1 MPHIPRCIHQIWV
14 GPNPV
19 PEKSDT
25 FIRDLKRL
33 HSPRF
38 EYRLWTDA
46 DVTPENFSNYNWIM
60 KTSCYAQKAD
70 IMRYEILYNHG
81 GVYFDIDFEVF
92 RSIEPLLTNDLIV
105 CNEDKHVHKIMT
117 NAFIACTRGNPE
129 LKKCV
134 EAVRHVDF
142 SSKSINVT
150 TGPHFF
156 RRCIDL
162 KSAGVTILPT
172 SFIYPVHFNEDQTK
186 PFVPSDTTYARH
198 HWFKS
203 WGESRRLSN
212 TTILLI
218 VFGTIFL
225 LSAVTC
231 GAVAYL
237 KKK

>member
-81 GVYFDIDFEVF
+81 GVYFDTL
-92 RSIEPLLTNDLIV
+92 RYSGQSSRCSPTTLSCAMRTSMSI
-105 CNEDKHVHKIMT
+105 K
-117 NAFIACTRGNPE
+117 
-129 LKKCV
+129 
-134 EAVRHVDF
+134 
-142 SSKSINVT
+142 
-150 TGPHFF
+150 
-156 RRCIDL
+156 
-162 KSAGVTILPT
+162 
-172 SFIYPVHFNEDQTK
+172 
-186 PFVPSDTTYARH
+186 
-198 HWFKS
+198 
-203 WGESRRLSN
+203 
-212 TTILLI
+212 
-218 VFGTIFL
+218 
-225 LSAVTC
+225 
-231 GAVAYL
+231 
-237 KKK
+237 